1 MDAEVSSALDA
12 VLDEQRVVTF
22 RYLAQ
27 HHGMPVEKAK
37 KALQAYAKAHAGSV
51 HALYMVGGA
60 RGGDAGGLEFKL
72 VPEAEVEGAAADYE
86 GSLLA
91 RHVYSLHAAAPEGAS
106 AGEALWSLNHGQDR
120 ELYAQLGRE
129 ANCLID
135 NRWGAIKCRAAVVR
149 KGGPPAAPPIPAAAE
164 PARSL
169 SAPKAKA
176 PAPAPADGPASTDA
190 ASPPPAAPSG
200 GKPQKRVLSFGRKPK
215 KAAEPAVD
223 MESEAAL

>member
-1 MDAEVSSALDA
+1 MATRSSPSKGLDFIVERGRASLTNVAPSVADRSLAAVVQRLFLRAMDAEVSSALDA

-106 AGEALWSLNHGQDR
+106 AGEAEAAGAVRRVAGQHGQHRDD
-120 ELYAQLGRE
+120 
-129 ANCLID
+129 C
-135 NRWGAIKCRAAVVR
+135 
-149 KGGPPAAPPIPAAAE
+149 
-164 PARSL
+164 
-169 SAPKAKA
+169 
-176 PAPAPADGPASTDA
+176 
-190 ASPPPAAPSG
+190 SP
-200 GKPQKRVLSFGRKPK
+200 
-215 KAAEPAVD
+215 
-223 MESEAAL
+223 

>member
-86 GSLLA
+86 GRCSRA
-91 RHVYSLHAAAPEGAS
+91 TVQPHAARPRARRRARRCGAS
-106 AGEALWSLNHGQDR
+106 TT
-120 ELYAQLGRE
+120 GRT
-129 ANCLID
+129 ASCT
-135 NRWGAIKCRAAVVR
+135 RSSGARPTA
-149 KGGPPAAPPIPAAAE
+149 
-164 PARSL
+164 
-169 SAPKAKA
+169 
-176 PAPAPADGPASTDA
+176 
-190 ASPPPAAPSG
+190 
-200 GKPQKRVLSFGRKPK
+200 
-215 KAAEPAVD
+215 
-223 MESEAAL
+223 

>member
-169 SAPKAKA
+169 SAP
-176 PAPAPADGPASTDA
+176 S
-190 ASPPPAAPSG
+190 
-200 GKPQKRVLSFGRKPK
+200 
-215 KAAEPAVD
+215 
-223 MESEAAL
+223 